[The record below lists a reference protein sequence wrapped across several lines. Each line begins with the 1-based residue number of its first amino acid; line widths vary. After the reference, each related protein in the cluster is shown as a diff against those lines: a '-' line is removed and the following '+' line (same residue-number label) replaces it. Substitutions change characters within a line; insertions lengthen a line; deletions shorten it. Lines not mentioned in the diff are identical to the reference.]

1 MTRGTKKI
9 EKKRGGGGRNTELRL
24 SQVFLCKIGREK
36 KKTIQRTE
44 NILFD
49 VCGGKCFPINCI
61 IQKEL
66 WTTATR
72 YTLRTK
78 SIMSSNLFFS
88 LYNTLK

>member
-9 EKKRGGGGRNTELRL
+9 EKKRGGGGGRNTELRL
-24 SQVFLCKIGREK
+24 SQVFLCKIGRE